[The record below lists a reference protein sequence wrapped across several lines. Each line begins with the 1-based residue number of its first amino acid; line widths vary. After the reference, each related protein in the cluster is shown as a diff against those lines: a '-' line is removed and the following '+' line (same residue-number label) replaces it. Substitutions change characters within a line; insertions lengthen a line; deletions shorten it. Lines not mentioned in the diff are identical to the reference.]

1 MLNLQRLQPQLA
13 DFNGYQAQE
22 QALMAARLAQ
32 ALAVL
37 RALDETWEP
46 WRERVATARPGW
58 LTAGLRSSPVAV
70 VQAPVRPTPMTVV
83 AADGSQIYPD
93 RNVEPFCYL
102 LNISR
107 IAFQYGTVERP
118 IMESV
123 PWLKY
128 RRADFDPVAED
139 LLETTTAETV
149 AALRDELEL
158 QELFD
163 GACAA
168 RIPGRPLLALADGT
182 LIRWML
188 RGLRDHTLEQQ
199 LIARYTRILDG
210 FRQER
215 LPLASYI
222 SLPGSTEVVNL
233 LRVVRGETEGTP
245 PEQSLLGLTDRRLFE
260 QTLRPGE
267 RSATFESASRI
278 QKAYGESRICFFYLH
293 VPSHTGGT
301 EVGRV
306 EIPSWV
312 ADDPALCDLVHAVV
326 LSECEKGDGYPMIL
340 SEAHEQAVVRAHER
354 EQFYELIERQMA
366 RAGMPVVG
374 SRKAA
379 SKRRPMV

>member
-1 MLNLQRLQPQLA
+1 MLDLQRLQPQLTA
-13 DFNGYQAQE
+13 FNGYQAQE
-22 QALMAARLAQ
+22 QALLVAKQAQ

-37 RALDETWEP
+37 RALDGVWEQ
-46 WRERVATARPGW
+46 WREQQPVGRPNW

-93 RNVEPFCYL
+93 RHVEPSCYL

-123 PWLKY
+123 PMLKY
-128 RRADFDPVAED
+128 HRADFDPFADDV
-139 LLETTTAETV
+139 LETATAETV
-149 AALRDELEL
+149 AALRDEREL
-158 QELFD
+158 QALFD
-163 GACAA
+163 IACAA
-168 RIPGRPLLALADGT
+168 RLPGRPLVALADGT

-188 RGLRDHTLEQQ
+188 RGLRNHALEQHF
-199 LIARYTRILDG
+199 IARYTQVLEG
-210 FRQER
+210 FRRER

-233 LRVVRGETEGTP
+233 LRVVRGETEETP
-245 PEQSLLGLTDRRLFE
+245 PEQSLAGLTDRRVFE

-278 QKAYGESRICFFYLH
+278 QKDYGESRICFFYLH
-293 VPSHTGGT
+293 LPVRTGGT

-306 EIPSWV
+306 ELPRWV
-312 ADDPALCDLVHAVV
+312 ADEAALCDLVHAVV

-340 SEAHEQAVVRAHER
+340 SEAHEQAVIRAHER
-354 EQFYELIERQMA
+354 ERFYELIERQMV
-366 RAGMPVVG
+366 RAGMPVTS